1 MLVPDKLQHLR
12 SKMTTLG
19 IDACVI
25 PSGDP
30 HTSEYPAEHWKI
42 RDWLSGFTGSAGTLV
57 VGLDEAGLWTDS
69 RYFLQ
74 AEKQL
79 EGSGIELFK
88 EGEPDVPTYAEWL
101 CDILLPGRKVAV
113 NGNTM
118 PLSQA
123 RALAGQLRSRSIT
136 LDVNYDVAD
145 EVWEGRPAI
154 PDKMVILHDDKFAGA
169 TRMEKIEFVRQ
180 EMRRHKVSH
189 YFTATLDDIAWML
202 NLRGSDVPFNPVF
215 HAFLMVEHNSI
226 KLYIDPHKLTAQTA
240 QKLAADN
247 VSITLYDEIYK
258 HLQETPHDSTVY
270 IDPDR
275 TTVGLYNAFPPK
287 VTKREGLS
295 IITGLKAIKNE
306 KEISNLKQTLINDG
320 VAMVKFIHWLEE
332 NVPSG
337 KVSELSAAK
346 KLKSF
351 RAEQPGFSG
360 ESFNTISGYAEH
372 GAIVHYS
379 VDEESNSTLKP
390 EGLYLVDSGGQYQKG
405 TTDITRTLALGPVP
419 QQAVTDYTLV
429 LKGHIALA
437 KAVFPQGSRGVHIDL
452 LARKALW
459 EHGLNYGHGTGHGV
473 GYFLN
478 VHEGPQSIR
487 PQDNGFE
494 MKAGMITSNEP
505 GIYRTGQ
512 YGIRI
517 ENLILCKEKMETA
530 FGRFLSFET
539 LTLCPIDKT
548 LIDKTLL
555 TQEEIDWL
563 NQYHQRVYDAIAPK
577 LDDTLQ
583 KWLKDKTAPLN

>member
-1 MLVPDKLQHLR
+1 
-12 SKMTTLG
+12 
-19 IDACVI
+19 
-25 PSGDP
+25 
-30 HTSEYPAEHWKI
+30 
-42 RDWLSGFTGSAGTLV
+42 
-57 VGLDEAGLWTDS
+57 
-69 RYFLQ
+69 
-74 AEKQL
+74 
-79 EGSGIELFK
+79 
-88 EGEPDVPTYAEWL
+88 
-101 CDILLPGRKVAV
+101 
-113 NGNTM
+113 
-118 PLSQA
+118 
-123 RALAGQLRSRSIT
+123 
-136 LDVNYDVAD
+136 
-145 EVWEGRPAI
+145 
-154 PDKMVILHDDKFAGA
+154 
-169 TRMEKIEFVRQ
+169 
-180 EMRRHKVSH
+180 
-189 YFTATLDDIAWML
+189 
-202 NLRGSDVPFNPVF
+202 
-215 HAFLMVEHNSI
+215 
-226 KLYIDPHKLTAQTA
+226 
-240 QKLAADN
+240 
-247 VSITLYDEIYK
+247 LYDEIYK
-258 HLQETPHDSTVY
+258 HLRETPHDSTIY

-275 TTVGLYNAFPPK
+275 TTVGLYNAFPNK

-295 IITGLKAIKNE
+295 IITALKAIKNE
-306 KEISNLKQTLINDG
+306 KEINHLKQTLINDG

-332 NVPSG
+332 NVASG

-351 RAEQPGFSG
+351 RAEQPEFSG
-360 ESFNTISGYAEH
+360 ESFNTISGYAAH

-390 EGLYLVDSGGQYQKG
+390 ENLYLVDSGGQYQSG

-419 QQAVTDYTLV
+419 QQAKTDYTLV

-494 MKAGMITSNEP
+494 MQAGMITSNEP
-505 GIYRTGQ
+505 GMYRTGQ

-517 ENLILCKEKMETA
+517 ENLILCKEKMKTE

-548 LIDKTLL
+548 LIDKKLL
-555 TQEEIDWL
+555 TTEEIDWL
-563 NQYHQRVYDAIAPK
+563 NQYHQKVYDAIAPK